1 MKSFLR
7 TAWKMLRFRSVLV
20 LVLFMLLSIALH
32 TDSQLIAVPYVVA
45 GIVMLAFSYLCA
57 TCVNDLVD
65 WKIDLIN
72 LKDNSERPLA
82 NGSASRTQLVV
93 LAVIGAVVS
102 IGVGFFLSPL
112 IGFVMVVSIIL
123 NTLYSLPPIRI
134 AYRAILTPFYLS
146 FCYVVVSFVLGY
158 LLVREAGAG
167 MLPFAWLYLVAFF
180 SFFVARISLKDFR
193 DRKGDAAVGKPT
205 ILSKYGKLTVILLS
219 SSAAL
224 VGTAILI
231 YLSIT
236 DVWIIATLVAFAVT
250 IGIVE
255 YRLYHSKKLDQE
267 LLAVAYGARMGNG
280 LLLTYF
286 GWLLLQGS
294 NAPQDV
300 LVVFM
305 LTMIFLYG
313 YLFWLYLKYTEQ
325 FLIGGHRLK
334 MK

>member
-1 MKSFLR
+1 MKSFLL

-20 LVLFMLLSIALH
+20 LVLFMLLSVALH
-32 TDSQLIAVPYVVA
+32 TDSKLISAPYILA

-72 LKDNSERPLA
+72 LKDNTERPLA
-82 NGSASRTQLVV
+82 NGSASRKQLVI
-93 LAVIGAVVS
+93 LAIIGAIVS
-102 IGVGFFLSPL
+102 IGVAFSLSLL
-112 IGFVMVVSIIL
+112 IGVVMIVSIVL
-123 NTLYSLPPIRI
+123 NTFYSLPPIRI

-146 FCYVVVSFVLGY
+146 FCYVAVSYLIGY
-158 LLVREAGAG
+158 LLVNEAATAS
-167 MLPFAWLYLVAFF
+167 PFEWLYLLAFY

-193 DRKGDAAVGKPT
+193 DRKGDAAAGKPT

-224 VGTAILI
+224 TGTVILI
-231 YLSIT
+231 YMSVSDI
-236 DVWIIATLVAFAVT
+236 WILLTLIAFAT
-250 IGIVE
+250 SIGVVE
-255 YRLYHSKKLDQE
+255 YRLYHSKKLNQE

-286 GWLLLQGS
+286 GWLLLKGS
-294 NAPQDV
+294 HASQDV
-300 LVVFM
+300 LVIFM
-305 LTMIFLYG
+305 LTMIILYG
-313 YLFWLYLKYTEQ
+313 YLFWMYLKYSEQ
-325 FLIGGHRLK
+325 FLIGGRRLK